1 MRYWSA
7 IGDQKKEVDQEY
19 NTDSRAA
26 QEKEN

>member
-7 IGDQKKEVDQEY
+7 IGDQKKVDQEY

-26 QEKEN
+26 QEKKN